1 MERLRQFCRATVVH
15 RNIFHSQA
23 QTAQSVV
30 LRVPW
35 AGIWARHGNAV
46 LGKIKAVSNG
56 ILREMERIR
65 KKESENSNMYHLI
78 HQIFQISK

>member
-1 MERLRQFCRATVVH
+1 MH
-15 RNIFHSQA
+15 RNIFHGQA

-30 LRVPW
+30 PGVPR

-65 KKESENSNMYHLI
+65 KLKYVPFYSPGS
-78 HQIFQISK
+78 FQISK